1 MLTKPQAVAV
11 AAATGIAAV
20 IGAGMFQIAHNAQIG
35 QASRGIVEPAIVQES
50 KPSTVPPQSQVTSQT
65 TPGATPD
72 PRYPPLV
79 QAQLNSA
86 SPTNH
91 PATPPYGPATTT
103 DSSVVTKPGAGYAA
117 RYATTNGS
125 TSTLVRETPKVGYVS
140 PTTTTVVERQTVY
153 TTRPVYATR
162 VVVRHRHHSSG
173 KVHVARFA
181 KHTVNFVAKLP
192 GRLRL

>member
-1 MLTKPQAVAV
+1 MLTKPQAIAV

-20 IGAGMFQIAHNAQIG
+20 IGAGMFQIAHNAQVG
-35 QASRGIVEPAIVQES
+35 QANKGIVEPAIVQES

-65 TPGATPD
+65 NPAATAD

-91 PATPPYGPATTT
+91 TATPSFGTATIR
-103 DSSVVTKPGAGYAA
+103 DSSVVTKPGAGYA
-117 RYATTNGS
+117 TTNGS
-125 TSTLVRETPKVGYVS
+125 TSTLVSETPKVGYLS

-173 KVHVARFA
+173 KVHVARAA
-181 KHTVNFVAKLP
+181 KHTVMFVAKLP
-192 GRLRL
+192 GRMRL